1 MGINTNRRM
10 RIRALLSGL
19 LDRVLPATDRPEP
32 VLPGLLA
39 AEHAADLITRHAPDG
54 RIRSANAASLPLLG
68 RLPAELEGLTPMDL
82 VHAEDLAGIQA
93 VFRDASYFGRPGA
106 APARLLHAAGHQVWS
121 EVRAART
128 PIGSEGGGDIVAVIR
143 DISAWKEEEAVL
155 RAARA
160 AAEAAT
166 LAKSRFLANMS
177 HELRTPLNAII
188 GFSEVMEREMFGTLG
203 SPRYQEYAGLIHE
216 SGSHLLELINGL
228 LDMSKIEA
236 GKFDLYEEL
245 FELGEATQGAA
256 RFVSLAAERAG
267 IILKV
272 SVTPQAKLAFADKRA
287 VKQILVNL
295 LSNAIKFTP
304 PGGEVAVRA
313 MTEGA
318 AVLLIVAD
326 TGTGIAAE
334 DLARLGKPYEQAASP
349 GKGGTGLGLSLVKAL
364 AGLHGGEA
372 MLASVLG
379 EGTAVTVRLP
389 HAAVAA
395 DGTRLDQGATVLPF
409 RGAA

>member
-1 MGINTNRRM
+1 MGINRNRRIS
-10 RIRALLSGL
+10 IRDLLSGL
-19 LDRVLPATDRPEP
+19 LDRALPVAEQPEP

-54 RIRSANAASLPLLG
+54 RIRAANAASLALLG

-82 VHAEDLAGIQA
+82 VHAEDLAGVQA

-121 EVRAART
+121 ELRVART
-128 PIGSEGGGDIVAVIR
+128 PIGSDGGGDIVAVIR
-143 DISAWKEEEAVL
+143 DISAWKEEENIL
-155 RAARA
+155 RAARV

-188 GFSEVMEREMFGTLG
+188 GFSEVMEREMFGPLG
-203 SPRYQEYAGLIHE
+203 SSRYQEYAGLIHE

-245 FELGEATQGAA
+245 FELGEVTQGAA

-267 IILKV
+267 VILKV

-318 AVLLIVAD
+318 SVLLIVAD

-334 DLARLGKPYEQAASP
+334 DLARLGKPYEQASSP

-395 DGTRLDQGATVLPF
+395 DGTRLETGTVVAF

>member
-1 MGINTNRRM
+1 MRVNRNPRE
-10 RIRALLSGL
+10 RIRALLFGL
-19 LDRVLPATDRPEP
+19 LDRFLPAADKPEP
-32 VLPGLLA
+32 AAPDLLA

-54 RIRSANAASLPLLG
+54 RIRCANAASLALLG

-82 VHAEDLAGIQA
+82 VHPEDLAAVQA
-93 VFRDASYFGRPGA
+93 VFRDASYFGRPGM
-106 APARLLHAAGHQVWS
+106 APARLLHADGHQVWS
-121 EVRAART
+121 ELHVTRT
-128 PIGSEGGGDIVAVIR
+128 PIGGQGGGDILAVIR
-143 DISAWKEEEAVL
+143 DIGAWKQAEAGL
-155 RAARA
+155 LAARE

-188 GFSEVMEREMFGTLG
+188 GFSEVMEREMFGPLG
-203 SPRYQEYAGLIHE
+203 SARYQEYAGLIHE

-245 FELGEATQGAA
+245 FELGEVTQGAA

-267 IILKV
+267 IVLKV
-272 SVTPQAKLAFADKRA
+272 SVAPTAALAFADKRA

-326 TGTGIAAE
+326 TGTGIAAQ
-334 DLARLGKPYEQAASP
+334 DLARLGKPYEQAAAP

-395 DGTRLDQGATVLPF
+395 DGTRLEGHVVPF

>member
-1 MGINTNRRM
+1 M
-10 RIRALLSGL
+10 GL
-19 LDRVLPATDRPEP
+19 LDRALPATEP
-32 VLPGLLA
+32 SEPDASGLPL

-54 RIRSANAASLPLLG
+54 RIRAANAASLDLLG
-68 RLPAELEGLTPMDL
+68 RLPAELEGLTPVDL
-82 VHAEDLAGIQA
+82 IHPDDLPGVQA

-106 APARLLHAAGHQVWS
+106 APARLLHAAGHHVWS
-121 EVRAART
+121 ELRVARM
-128 PIGSEGGGDIVAVIR
+128 PIGGQGGGDIVAVIR
-143 DISAWKEEEAVL
+143 DISAWKEEEGAL
-155 RAARA
+155 RAARE

-188 GFSEVMEREMFGTLG
+188 GFSEVMEREMFGALG

-245 FELGEATQGAA
+245 FELGEVTQGAA
-256 RFVSLAAERAG
+256 RFVGLAAERAG
-267 IILKV
+267 VILKV
-272 SVTPQAKLAFADKRA
+272 SVTPGAKLAFADKRA

-395 DGTRLDQGATVLPF
+395 DGTRLDQSATVLPF